1 MAFQSRFV
9 CSFPYQTLEFEDGT
23 PASAAQIAKDVATF
37 LKWTAEPEHDDRK
50 RMLIKAIGI
59 FSIIGAL
66 AYYIKRH
73 KWSVMK
79 SRKIVFYPKEK

>member
-1 MAFQSRFV
+1 MKNCFF
-9 CSFPYQTLEFEDGT
+9 FGKTLEFEDGT

-50 RMLIKAIGI
+50 RMLIKCVGI
-59 FSIIGAL
+59 LSILTVL

-73 KWSVMK
+73 KWSAMK